1 MAENNRNKTKHQKN
15 HHILCP
21 EPTKNIVTQVLNK
34 VLLGINLLEYD
45 FLYIHFFVLQ
55 RKEFSEELSLRNK
68 GKLFLIYVQKE
79 IKININ
85 IPNNSV
91 NKSVN
96 KMNWQFF
103 KNRQAGENK
112 ERDSYN

>member
-45 FLYIHFFVLQ
+45 FLYIHFLYY
-55 RKEFSEELSLRNK
+55 KE
-68 GKLFLIYVQKE
+68 
-79 IKININ
+79 
-85 IPNNSV
+85 
-91 NKSVN
+91 
-96 KMNWQFF
+96 
-103 KNRQAGENK
+103 KNLVKN
-112 ERDSYN
+112 